1 MKKLIL
7 ISGLIF
13 SGLCA
18 AEIQIYK
25 STDNTGINKLERIGV
40 IESYLATL
48 SGTLQNIEAK
58 VDASAL
64 KISALEKVVAQIKDK
79 DIKGLEAKL
88 AEKAVPQK
96 NPTTE
101 ELDKLKAD
109 FTVLKNDDIEGLR
122 TQIQGLNSS
131 VQSIQGILKSQLK

>member
-7 ISGLIF
+7 MFGLTF
-13 SGLCA
+13 SGLCV

-64 KISALEKVVAQIKDK
+64 KISALEKVVAQIKDT
-79 DIKGLEAKL
+79 DIKNIQAKL
-88 AEKAVPQK
+88 GEKSEPAK

-109 FTVLKNDDIEGLR
+109 VTALKNDDIEGLR
-122 TQIQGLNSS
+122 IQIQGLNSS
-131 VQSIQGILKSQLK
+131 VQSIQGILRSQLK

>member
-7 ISGLIF
+7 IMGLTF
-13 SGLCA
+13 SGLCS
-18 AEIQIYK
+18 AEIELYK

-40 IESYLATL
+40 IEQYLITL
-48 SGTLQNIEAK
+48 SGTLKNIEAK

-64 KISALEKVVAQIKDK
+64 KVNALEKAVAQIKDK
-79 DIKGLEAKL
+79 DIKDIQTKL
-88 AEKAVPQK
+88 AAPSAPVK

-109 FTVLKNDDIEGLR
+109 FTTLKNDDIEGIR

>member
-1 MKKLIL
+1 ML
-7 ISGLIF
+7 GLTL

-40 IESYLATL
+40 IEQYLATL

-58 VDASAL
+58 VDATAL
-64 KISALEKVVAQIKDK
+64 KVNALEKVVAQIKDT
-79 DIKGLEAKL
+79 DIKNIQTKL
-88 AEKAVPQK
+88 AAPPAPVKSPA
-96 NPTTE
+96 TE
-101 ELDKLKAD
+101 ELEKLKAD